1 MYCLGRIRKAH
12 LANPFAL
19 QTVAEANDSQE
30 MEWEEPELSF
40 LGPLDQ
46 PDKSPELD
54 KCRNREACQTGFPI
68 NLDLLPVRRD
78 ALALHLPPPSLF
90 EPCTSPSYTTA
101 MDSLNCFICKIPF
114 ETQASLDHHDALTN
128 HAIMRQITE
137 RAMPAMLNRF
147 FNYVIPPRP
156 TPQVRPLP
164 TGCTPSA
171 LYAKLVSAS
180 TAAQEPRLLPPPT
193 APILPPHPLSHPRP
207 HSQTPRRRPRL
218 RNGRDRRPEARRAH
232 RHLPDRLPHR
242 RGAHPP
248 PRIPDATHHQLAHQH
263 HGDAL
268 PDAADSFH
276 ARGAASG
283 LLTSCAGGAVQ
294 VCGRGYDHGWAL
306 VEARL
311 EGVGDRAWAGCGYGD
326 SDGGGFEGV

>member
-30 MEWEEPELSF
+30 MEWEEPEVSF

-68 NLDLLPVRRD
+68 NLDLLPVRRE

-114 ETQASLDHHDALTN
+114 ETQVSLDHHDALTN

-164 TGCTPSA
+164 TGYTPST
-171 LYAKLVSAS
+171 LYTKLVSACHS
-180 TAAQEPRLLPPPT
+180 PQRLKNQGYSH
-193 APILPPHPLSHPRP
+193 LPPHPSFLHTPSHIHDPTPKPRAVV
-207 HSQTPRRRPRL
+207 L
-218 RNGRDRRPEARRAH
+218 DCEMV
-232 RHLPDRLPHR
+232 
-242 RGAHPP
+242 
-248 PRIPDATHHQLAHQH
+248 
-263 HGDAL
+263 
-268 PDAADSFH
+268 
-276 ARGAASG
+276 
-283 LLTSCAGGAVQ
+283 GAVDPKRDELIDISLIDFLTGEVLIRHRVFPTQ
-294 VCGRGYDHGWAL
+294 PITN
-306 VEARL
+306 
-311 EGVGDRAWAGCGYGD
+311 
-326 SDGGGFEGV
+326 